1 MLCKIIIVV
10 TEQTAPTITK
20 TLSLQTLTYLLPSM
34 REANIAL
41 DMHRQ
46 NWETSQC
53 VTPITSAFVV
63 EGKLNHRQK
72 QGLGCQINS

>member
-46 NWETSQC
+46 N
-53 VTPITSAFVV
+53 
-63 EGKLNHRQK
+63 
-72 QGLGCQINS
+72 

>member
-20 TLSLQTLTYLLPSM
+20 TLSLQTLTYLLPST

-46 NWETSQC
+46 N
-53 VTPITSAFVV
+53 
-63 EGKLNHRQK
+63 
-72 QGLGCQINS
+72 